1 LSHGSAQLM
10 SDVIKGTIAGGVA
23 TAALSVVM
31 LLIGVTGYEPQ
42 LELTRVLLTL
52 LDEPPSQYALGW
64 TLHFIIGS
72 VVLGGLFA
80 YIEPRLGADTHTK
93 SGVLFSII
101 AWLVVMLVFLPAAG
115 AGYFGF
121 QLSLF
126 APLVMLGLQVFYGG
140 VLGWTY
146 GKLSPTHNPFTKH
159 HPA

>member
-1 LSHGSAQLM
+1 VQLM

-23 TAALSVVM
+23 TAVLSVVM

-52 LDEPPSQYALGW
+52 VEEPSQYALGW
-64 TLHFIIGS
+64 VLHIIIGS
-72 VVLGGLFA
+72 VVLGSLFA

-93 SGVLFSII
+93 SGVLYGIA

-126 APLVMLGLQVFYGG
+126 APLVMLGLQVLYGG
-140 VLGWTY
+140 ILGWTY